1 MEAKAIAKYLRIS
14 PSKVRPLLKS
24 LRRTPVESALS
35 RLAYSPRKAA
45 RFLEKTIKSAVAN
58 LKGKGKVADERIYLK
73 EIFAD
78 GGPLNPPFKY
88 KPRARGMASRIRNR
102 TCHITVVVEER
113 PQPSSPPPVKRKVK
127 AQSRMKKTGDKGRS

>member
-14 PSKVRPLLKS
+14 PSKVRPLLKP
-24 LRRTPVESALS
+24 LRQVPVEAALS
-35 RLAYSPRKAA
+35 TLAYSPRKGA

-58 LKGKGKVADERIYLK
+58 LRGKGKVADERIYLK

-88 KPRARGMASRIRNR
+88 RPRARGMASRIRNR

-113 PQPSSPPPVKRKVK
+113 PEEPSVPPALKKKK
-127 AQSRMKKTGDKGRS
+127 AAPRTKKSSGKGRS

>member
-14 PSKVRPLLKS
+14 PTKVRPLLKP
-24 LRRTPVESALS
+24 LQGMAVETALS

-45 RFLEKTIKSAVAN
+45 RLLEKTIKSAVAN
-58 LKGKGKVADERIYLK
+58 LKGKGKISEESIYLK
-73 EIFAD
+73 QIFAD

-88 KPRARGMASRIRNR
+88 RPRARGMASRIRNR

-113 PQPSSPPPVKRKVK
+113 PEAAARPPEKRKVK
-127 AQSRMKKTGDKGRS
+127 TKARPKKSGGQGRS

>member
-14 PSKVRPLLKS
+14 PSKVRPLLKQ
-24 LRRTPVESALS
+24 LRQIPVESALS

-58 LKGKGKVADERIYLK
+58 LKGKGKVTDERIYLK

-113 PQPSSPPPVKRKVK
+113 PEASSKPPVKSKVK
-127 AQSRMKKTGDKGRS
+127 AQSRMKESGGKGRS

>member
-14 PSKVRPLLKS
+14 PTKVRPLLKP
-24 LRRTPVESALS
+24 LRLIPVEAALS

-58 LKGKGKVADERIYLK
+58 LKGKGKIADERIYLK

-88 KPRARGMASRIRNR
+88 RPRARGMASRIRNR

-113 PQPSSPPPVKRKVK
+113 PEISAPPAVKRKMK
-127 AQSRMKKTGDKGRS
+127 AKSRTKQSGGKGRS